1 MEWRKA
7 KGSYW
12 KPSHTA
18 TKPVKKVTFSSVLAE
33 ILFTLAFLLFLYIL
47 WQLWWTTF
55 MVQDGLKDAVS
66 TFQSENPTAGSDTEP
81 THHTDAPP
89 KVDDVAYGEIYGVLH
104 VMEWNWMQIPI
115 AQGTGSDVLDL
126 GYAGHY
132 ETTQQA
138 GEVGNFAV
146 AAHRRTYGNNFRRID
161 TLTEGD
167 QVVVEVA
174 QAYLVYEVIGYEI
187 VSPLQSKV
195 LWPVPHDS
203 TAIPTERLMTM
214 TTCHPE
220 YGNSERYIVYSKMVY
235 WTDKSEGK
243 LGLLKDEPAIGGEF
257 TTGEASSGYAGQLQE
272 SALDPRNWEQA
283 A

>member
-7 KGSYW
+7 KKSYW
-12 KPSHTA
+12 KPSHA
-18 TKPVKKVTFSSVLAE
+18 KTKPVKKVTFTGVLADL
-33 ILFTLAFLLFLYIL
+33 LFTLAFVLSLYII

-55 MVQDGLKDAVS
+55 MVQDGIKDAIT
-66 TFQSENPTAGSDTEP
+66 TFQSENPTIESDAEP
-81 THHTDAPP
+81 THRTDAPP
-89 KVDDVAYGEIYGVLH
+89 QVGDVAYGEIYGVLH

-138 GEVGNFAV
+138 GEIGNFAV

-167 QVVVEVA
+167 QVVVETA
-174 QAYLVYEVIGYEI
+174 SAYLVYEVIGYEI
-187 VSPLQSKV
+187 VDPTTSEV
-195 LWPVPHDS
+195 LLPVPRDA
-203 TAIPTERLMTM
+203 TATPTERLMTM

-220 YGNSERYIVYSKMVY
+220 YGNSERYIVYSTMVY

-243 LGLLKDEPAIGGEF
+243 PELLKDEPAIGGEF
-257 TTGEASSGYAGQLQE
+257 TTDEASSGYEGQLQE
-272 SALDPRNWEQA
+272 AALDPRAWA
-283 A
+283 RAV